1 MVSMLTSVRS
11 DSAPM
16 VSRGFVFMLWLISVV
31 APGSE
36 PSDDLYSM
44 LDQFAVA
51 GTRWHLPRSSAL
63 PQCGRGAGSG
73 CQRLS
78 AGRWTGIAALN
89 CGSAS
94 KRCVFRPRWPGSL
107 PFGRGRAVLEGE
119 NGIGSIAME

>member
-1 MVSMLTSVRS
+1 MVSMFTSVRS

-51 GTRWHLPRSSAL
+51 GTDGTFLGHQPSPNAGG
-63 PQCGRGAGSG
+63 PGSG
-73 CQRLS
+73 CHRLP
-78 AGRWTGIAALN
+78 AGRCTGVAALN

-94 KRCVFRPRWPGSL
+94 NVAFSAPMARLAALRQRRS
-107 PFGRGRAVLEGE
+107 RLEGE